1 MDSSIHDVETQN
13 KILSE
18 IIFKVPTYGWTLEC
32 LEHAVLELG
41 LTKQDAKRAF
51 QGNLDYVF
59 DHLMATIEGQMVN
72 SLKSIDLTTYRIRD
86 RIIFL
91 ITLRL
96 NLMSPYRLILTK
108 AIKHQLKS
116 GSVKNLSQKFL
127 TTVSNIWYTAGDQA
141 TDFNYYSKRFLLSG
155 VYGATFLFWLRD
167 TSVDFVKTQKFL
179 QKRIDHVMA
188 FSSWIRRF
196 KS

>member
-18 IIFKVPTYGWTLEC
+18 MILQVPVYGWTLEC

-41 LTKQDAKRAF
+41 FKKQDAKRAF